1 MLNTDLIYIILII
14 VLALTVCALIAVLR
28 LDEEPD
34 ANSSDPIVICD
45 WVYRDDKGNLFV
57 VTSAD
62 VCDNYSLLIEEY
74 GLNYPYIRDHVF
86 LVSATPITEG

>member
-28 LDEEPD
+28 LDEETE
-34 ANSSDPIVICD
+34 ADPIVICD